1 MGSSNRLIVL
11 ILVVAALAVGFWV
24 LVLGPKRN
32 EADDLASQVEQ
43 LQVSLAEAQSKA
55 TEASAARHQFPA
67 DYRQLVVL
75 GKAVPANDD
84 TSSLLV
90 ELSHISTRAKVKFQS
105 IQLNGSGEEVAAPA
119 TSTPTAPVTP
129 PATPAEASSSA
140 VPAAATLPPTEAAA
154 SVMPLGA
161 AIGPAGLAV
170 MPYNLAFSGD
180 FFHVADFIQGI
191 DSLVHTSGS
200 EVAVDGRLVTLDGF
214 ALSADAKRGFPY
226 LSANFAV
233 TTYLTPPSQGVTAG
247 ATATA
252 PAPSTT
258 TPAATT
264 SPTESA
270 GTESATVSAE
280 Q

>member
-1 MGSSNRLIVL
+1 MGSSNRLIVS

-24 LVLGPKRN
+24 LLLGPKRS
-32 EADDLASQVEQ
+32 EADELTGQVEQ

-55 TEASAARHQFPA
+55 TEASVARRQFPA

-119 TSTPTAPVTP
+119 TSAPTP
-129 PATPAEASSSA
+129 PATPAEGSSGA
-140 VPAAATLPPTEAAA
+140 VPAAATIPPTEAAA

-170 MPYNLAFSGD
+170 MPYSLAFSGD
-180 FFHVADFIQGI
+180 FFHVADFIEGI
-191 DSLVHTSGS
+191 DSLVHTSGP

-226 LSANFAV
+226 LNANFAV

-252 PAPSTT
+252 PAPSTA
-258 TPAATT
+258 TPTATT
-264 SPTESA
+264 SPAESS